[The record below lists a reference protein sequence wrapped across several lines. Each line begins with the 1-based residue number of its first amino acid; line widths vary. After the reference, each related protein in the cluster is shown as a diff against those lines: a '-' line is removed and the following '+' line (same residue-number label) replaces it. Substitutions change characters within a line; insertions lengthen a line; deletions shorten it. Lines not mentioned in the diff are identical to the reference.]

1 MRVET
6 IIVGAGKGKRF
17 GEIQP
22 KQFCLLWGKPVLS
35 WTIERFEECKLVDK
49 IILVLPPGMK
59 EHAKKVVLSS
69 FNYRKI
75 KTTIE
80 GGKHRG
86 SSVFQ
91 GLQVIDEDTDIVLVH
106 DGVRPLILPHLIEK
120 LIYET
125 KENGAVTLGIP
136 IKETVKKTDKKGLV
150 IKTLDRRNL
159 YSIQTPQG
167 FKKDLIWQAYK
178 MASQSGKWASDDAA
192 LVERL
197 GNKVKIILG
206 DERNIKITTS
216 FDLKLAETLLK
227 QSLVVSE

>member
-1 MRVET
+1 MRVEA
-6 IIVGAGKGKRF
+6 IIVGAGKGIRF

-22 KQFCLLWGKPVLS
+22 KQFCLVWGKPVLS
-35 WTIERFEECKLVDK
+35 WTIEKFEKCKLVDK

-59 EHAKKVVLSS
+59 EYAKKVI
-69 FNYRKI
+69 FNYGKI
-75 KTTIE
+75 KTTVE
-80 GGKHRG
+80 GGKNRG
-86 SSVFQ
+86 SSVFE
-91 GLQVIDEDTDIVLVH
+91 GLQAIDEETDIVLVH

-125 KENGAVTLGIP
+125 KKNGAVTLGIP
-136 IKETVKKTDKKGLV
+136 IKETVKKTDKKALT
-150 IKTLDRRNL
+150 IKTLDRKNL

-178 MASQSGKWASDDAA
+178 MASQSRKWASDDAA

-197 GNKVKIILG
+197 GNKVKIIAG

-227 QSLVVSE
+227 DSI

>member
-1 MRVET
+1 MRVEV
-6 IIVGAGKGKRF
+6 IIVGAGKGIRF

-59 EHAKKVVLSS
+59 EEAKKIVLSS
-69 FNYRKI
+69 FNYKKV
-75 KTTIE
+75 KTIVE
-80 GGKHRG
+80 GGKER
-86 SSVFQ
+86 SNSVFR
-91 GLQVIDEDTDIVLVH
+91 GLGAVDENTDIVLIH
-106 DGVRPLILPHLIEK
+106 DGVRPLISPHLIEK

-136 IKETVKKTDKKGLV
+136 IKETVKEADKKNLV
-150 IKTLDRRNL
+150 TKTLNRKNL

-167 FKKDLIWQAYK
+167 FKKDLIEKAHR
-178 MASQSGKWASDDAA
+178 MANESGEWASDDAT

-197 GNKVKIILG
+197 GNKVKIIPG

-216 FDLKLAETLLK
+216 FDLKLAEILLK
-227 QSLVVSE
+227 NSI

>member
-1 MRVET
+1 VRVEA
-6 IIVGAGKGKRF
+6 IIVGAGKGIRF
-17 GEIQP
+17 GEVQP

-59 EHAKKVVLSS
+59 EYAKKVT
-69 FNYRKI
+69 FKYRKI
-75 KTTIE
+75 KTAVE
-80 GGKHRG
+80 GDKERG

-91 GLQVIDEDTDIVLVH
+91 GLGAIDEHTDIVLVH
-106 DGVRPLILPHLIEK
+106 DGVRPLILPRLIEK

-136 IKETVKKTDKKGLV
+136 IKETVKATDKKGLV
-150 IKTLDRRNL
+150 TKTVDRRNL

-167 FKKDLIWQAYK
+167 FRKDLLWQAYK
-178 MASQSGKWASDDAA
+178 VASQSGKWASDDAA

-197 GNKVKIILG
+197 GKKVKIIPG
-206 DERNIKITTS
+206 DERNIKVTTS
-216 FDLKLAETLLK
+216 FDLKLAEILLK
-227 QSLVVSE
+227 TSG